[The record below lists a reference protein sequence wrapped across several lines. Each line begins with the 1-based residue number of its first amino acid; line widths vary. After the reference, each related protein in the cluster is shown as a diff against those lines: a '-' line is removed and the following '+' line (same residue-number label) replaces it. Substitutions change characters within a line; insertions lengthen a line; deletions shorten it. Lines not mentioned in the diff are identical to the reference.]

1 MQWGQI
7 KTLFIVCFLI
17 LDIFL
22 AQQFMQKQKQS
33 EYGLLDDSTIEE
45 QLEAEDITLGNLSK
59 ESIKQAYISAKRH
72 TFSVQE
78 QEEQEST
85 LENQEYEVFNG
96 DILISS
102 FKEPI
107 PMDLEAP
114 KEELA
119 NKVKEQVL
127 YGDRYTF
134 WSWNEN
140 SRTLLFF
147 QNYKD
152 SPIYFNENA
161 IIIAFLNEDDEMISY
176 AQTMLDNIHTTG
188 EAQEL
193 IKPIH
198 AAETLYTQNELYSG
212 DQVSGMSLGYHTLVP
227 LANGVQV
234 FSPTWKINVN
244 EKRNHFVNAV
254 EGQLISTDESQFVN
268 ETINKLS
275 EQIESI
281 SWSGE

>member
-7 KTLFIVCFLI
+7 KTLFIICFLI

-45 QLEAEDITLGNLSK
+45 QLEAEDITLGDLPK
-59 ESIKQAYISAKRH
+59 ENVKQAYISAKRH
-72 TFSVQE
+72 TFSLQE
-78 QEEQEST
+78 QEEQKEK

-96 DILISS
+96 DILIST

-107 PMDLEAP
+107 PIDLEAP
-114 KEELA
+114 EQDLA
-119 NKVKEQVL
+119 SKVKNQVL

-134 WSWNEN
+134 WSWNEK

-147 QNYKD
+147 QNYKEK
-152 SPIYFNENA
+152 PIYFNENA
-161 IIIAFLNEDDEMISY
+161 IIIAFLNEDNELISY
-176 AQTMLDNIHTTG
+176 AQTMLDNIHSTG

-198 AAETLYTQNELYSG
+198 AVETLYTQNQLYSG
-212 DQVSGMSLGYHTLVP
+212 DRVNAMNLGYHTLVP

-244 EKRNHFVNAV
+244 EKRNHFVNGV

-268 ETINKLS
+268 ETINKIS